1 MSQNGNS
8 LQRTISNS
16 WSLIDFVR
24 KNGGKLQIGEF
35 TNKEDGSIFHSCIV
49 SDGTPDSRCFV
60 AFSSKLGELA
70 PKEIAV
76 QKDSLQVVQFEESG
90 HYCLCKQG
98 ENSWEDVDL
107 GL

>member
-1 MSQNGNS
+1 MTQNGNA

-16 WSLIDFVR
+16 WSLLDFVR
-24 KNGGKLQIGEF
+24 KNGGKLQVGEF
-35 TNKEDGSIFHSCIV
+35 TNKEDGEEFKSCIV
-49 SDGTPDSRCFV
+49 SDGTPESRCFV
-60 AFSSKLGELA
+60 AFSSKLGELTPQQIVA
-70 PKEIAV
+70 

-90 HYCLCKQG
+90 HYCLCKKS